1 MNSQQAWNEII
12 ASSETGPAFLIWD
25 RSADPLAGDVLLPF
39 AYEEWL
45 GREIGQGSLKPG
57 VHIWRHRRGAV
68 LGTRDRRL
76 PHAEEAIRE
85 LETEG
90 WSVGVRNSGGSF
102 VPLDEGVVNVTL
114 LLPNPSGKMEHR
126 ADFLRM
132 VRLLSTTLSA
142 WGLRAE
148 AGEITGA
155 YCPGE
160 YDVAVG
166 GRKFCGIAQRRQVR
180 AVNVQA
186 FVVAGGS
193 GLKLA
198 GVAERF
204 YAIASGGL
212 EALDYPRIVPTSMAS
227 LDECAQD
234 TAIDSDVFVQELK
247 QVLFAIGGE
256 EALLPVPPAGEV
268 ERLAANLRERYDSR

>member
-1 MNSQQAWNEII
+1 MQHQERNGIFDLSK
-12 ASSETGPAFLIWD
+12 TGQPFRIWD
-25 RSADPLAGDVLLPF
+25 RSAVPMEGDVLKPF

-45 GREIGQGSLKPG
+45 GREIGRGEQGPG

-76 PHAEEAIRE
+76 PHAEDAIRE
-85 LETEG
+85 LEHEG
-90 WSVGVRNSGGSF
+90 WSVGVRNSGGAF
-102 VPLDEGVVNVTL
+102 VPLDDGVVNVTL
-114 LLPNPSGKMEHR
+114 LMPNSDGRMEHR

-132 VRLLSTTLSA
+132 VRLLSVTLSA
-142 WGLRAE
+142 WELHAE
-148 AGEITGA
+148 AGEIAGA

-160 YDVAVG
+160 FDVAVA

-193 GLKLA
+193 GRQLA

-204 YAIASGGL
+204 YAIAGGGHTG
-212 EALDYPRIVPTSMAS
+212 LDYPRIVPASMAS
-227 LDECAQD
+227 IAELAVDPNLNAE
-234 TAIDSDVFVQELK
+234 TFVRELK
-247 QVLFAIGGE
+247 DVLIGLGGV
-256 EALLPVPPAGEV
+256 EAPLPMPPEGEV
-268 ERLAANLRERYDSR
+268 ANLAYKLRERYDHR

>member
-1 MNSQQAWNEII
+1 MNSNQERNEIFDR
-12 ASSETGPAFLIWD
+12 SETGPSFLIWD
-25 RSADPLAGDVLLPF
+25 RSVEPLAGDVLLPF

-45 GREIGQGSLKPG
+45 GREIGQGRLKPG

-68 LGTRDRRL
+68 LGTRDRKL
-76 PHAEEAIRE
+76 PEAEEAIRE
-85 LETEG
+85 LEGEG
-90 WSVGVRNSGGSF
+90 WSVGVRNSGGAF

-114 LLPNPSGKMEHR
+114 LMPNPSGRMEHR

-132 VRLLSTTLSA
+132 VRLLSATLDA

-148 AGEITGA
+148 AGEIAGA

-180 AVNVQA
+180 SVNVQA

-193 GLKLA
+193 GPMLA

-204 YAIASGGL
+204 YAVASGGL
-212 EALDYPRIVPTSMAS
+212 TELDYPRIVTSSMAS
-227 LDECAQD
+227 LDECALE
-234 TAIDSDVFVQELK
+234 ANISADVFVQKLK
-247 QVLFAIGGE
+247 QVLAAIGGE
-256 EALLPVPPAGEV
+256 EAALPEAPAGEV
-268 ERLAANLRERYDSR
+268 ERLAVELRDRYDTR